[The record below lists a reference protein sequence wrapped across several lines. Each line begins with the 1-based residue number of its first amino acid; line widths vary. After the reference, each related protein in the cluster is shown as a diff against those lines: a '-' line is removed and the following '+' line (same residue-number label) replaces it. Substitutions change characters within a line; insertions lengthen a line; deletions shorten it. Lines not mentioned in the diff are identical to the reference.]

1 MSSVPPLAG
10 TGFIS
15 GLPDDVRRTLL
26 ACGQIRTFAKGQLI
40 QQRGDRAHE
49 FWYVQSG
56 SVQVGRYSADG
67 NLTLFALLGPGET
80 FGELAFL
87 GEFSRTVDAIAGMET
102 QLVRIGEAEFERLI
116 ASDSGAARLLFRTMA
131 MTLQEIFD
139 LLEAGRN
146 LSTDQKLAQALLRLC
161 GEQAEDIII
170 PVTQQELADLVGVS
184 RISVGKALSRLEIA
198 GVLIRQYGEIAVPR
212 KSELRAAFRQ

>member
-1 MSSVPPLAG
+1 MSSLPPLAG

-15 GLPDDVRRTLL
+15 GLPDDVRQSLL
-26 ACGQIRTFAKGQLI
+26 ACGQIRNFAKGQLI
-40 QQRGDRAHE
+40 QQRGDHAHE

-56 SVQVGRYSADG
+56 SVQIGRYSADG

-87 GEFSRTVDAIAGMET
+87 GEFGRTVDAIAGMET
-102 QLVRIGEAEFERLI
+102 QLVRIGEAEFQKLI

-131 MTLQEIFD
+131 LTLQEVFD

-161 GEQAEDIII
+161 GEQEEEIIV

-184 RISVGKALSRLEIA
+184 RISVGKALSRLEAA
-198 GVLIRQYGEIAVPR
+198 GVLIRQYGEIAIPS
-212 KSELRAAFRQ
+212 KPQLIAELGQ